1 MSKYILAAA
10 SLSLLSLNVLAGGV
24 DPNAKAAGSD
34 TNQSSVGMGTSEK
47 SFYFRAG
54 PSLLTYTHPPTTS
67 NPTVHFTFDWQALD
81 VGVGKFFSKHFAAE
95 ARLGVGISDDTN
107 FGQNAKLDFSLGA
120 YLRGEAALTP
130 RFSVYG
136 LLGVAYTDV
145 GASSAFL
152 TNKDAEFSPSYAVG
166 ALFNLNKKSSVGLE
180 YLLLHNTNDHVI
192 EGINLNYRMK
202 F

>member
-1 MSKYILAAA
+1 MSKYVLAAA
-10 SLSLLSLNVLAGGV
+10 SLSLLSLSVLAGGEN
-24 DPNAKAAGSD
+24 PNEKSAGSD
-34 TNQSSVGMGTSEK
+34 ASQSSVGMGTSEK

-54 PSLLTYTHPPTTS
+54 PSLLSYKHPAGAS
-67 NPTVHFTFDWQALD
+67 NPVAVFDWQALD
-81 VGVGKFFSKHFAAE
+81 VGVGKFFSKHLAAE
-95 ARLGVGISDDTN
+95 ARLGVGVSDDDSI
-107 FGQNAKLDFSLGA
+107 GQNAKLDFSLGA

-145 GASSAFL
+145 GASAAFL
-152 TNKDAEFSPSYAVG
+152 TNKESEFSPSYAVG

-192 EGINLNYRMK
+192 EGVNMSYRMK